1 MKYKNLYLGF
11 VFLSVLGITTTF
23 FMVNR
28 NNDSEISKEPIDIPL
43 SSPGNLLG
51 QTSNQTNNQPQ
62 ASQTPQNQSNGLS
75 VQTPGSSVRTPNNQ
89 NQLPLP
95 PQFSV
100 YEEYAN
106 AESPLYIDT
115 VAGNGTEVKQ
125 GDTVAIF
132 YKGYLT
138 TGELFD
144 QSRPDESGQL
154 QPFVYQVG
162 SGQVIPGWEATIPG
176 MKVGSSRR
184 LIIPS
189 QFGYGS
195 AGQGSI
201 PPNAMLIFDVELAA
215 VDSQT
220 PTAP

>member
-11 VFLSVLGITTTF
+11 VFVSVLGITSAF
-23 FMVNR
+23 FIVNS
-28 NNDSEISKEPIDIPL
+28 NNNSEVSKEPIDIPL
-43 SSPGNLLG
+43 DSPGNLLG
-51 QTSNQTNNQPQ
+51 QVSNENN
-62 ASQTPQNQSNGLS
+62 SQTPQGQSNGLS
-75 VQTPGSSVRTPNNQ
+75 VQNPNSAAQPQ

-95 PQFSV
+95 EQFSI
-100 YEEYAN
+100 YNEYSN
-106 AESPLYIDT
+106 SESPLYIDT
-115 VAGNGTEVKQ
+115 IVGNGAEVKP

-144 QSRPDESGQL
+144 QSRPDEGGQL

-176 MKVGSSRR
+176 MKIGGSRR

-189 QFGYGS
+189 QFGYGPT
-195 AGQGSI
+195 GQGSI
-201 PPNAMLIFDVELAA
+201 PPNAMLIFDVELAEI
-215 VDSQT
+215 DNQT
-220 PTAP
+220 PAAP

>member
-1 MKYKNLYLGF
+1 MKYKNIYLGF
-11 VFLSVLGITTTF
+11 VFLSLLGITSAF
-23 FMVNR
+23 FIVNS
-28 NNDSEISKEPIDIPL
+28 NKSSEVSKEPIDIPL
-43 SSPGNLLG
+43 NSPGILLG
-51 QTSNQTNNQPQ
+51 QTSNQGNSQ
-62 ASQTPQNQSNGLS
+62 SQTPQQTQNQSNGLS
-75 VQTPGSSVRTPNNQ
+75 VQNPGSQAQSSSNQ

-95 PQFSV
+95 AQFSV
-100 YEEYAN
+100 YEEYSN
-106 AESPLYIDT
+106 AESPLFIDT
-115 VAGNGTEVKQ
+115 SIGNGAEVKP

-138 TGELFD
+138 TGVLFD

-176 MKVGSSRR
+176 MKVGGTRR

-189 QFGYGS
+189 QFGYGPS
-195 AGQGSI
+195 GQDPI

-215 VDSQT
+215 IDNQT
-220 PTAP
+220 PAAP